1 MVDKAANYTTYKKMA
16 REDLGDSVKY
26 IQVTNTDQNG
36 KSRKPVIEIN
46 QAKID
51 EDLKYA
57 GYNLLVTSELD
68 MEPLQVYHTYH
79 NLWKIEESFR
89 ITKSYLDA
97 RPVYVQKKETIY
109 GHFLICYLSL
119 FLLRILEIKCFNNEI
134 NSYDLVNFMRDF
146 RVVAKGDGTYI
157 NISQNQSVNEKIKKL
172 TGLTN
177 LDALYLTEKEIEN
190 IFEFTMLIDN

>member
-1 MVDKAANYTTYKKMA
+1 MDKATNYTTYKKMA
-16 REDLGDSVKY
+16 LEDLGDSVKY

-36 KSRKPVIEIN
+36 KKRKLVIKIN

-68 MEPLQVYHTYH
+68 MEPLQIYHTYH

-97 RPVYVQKKETIY
+97 
-109 GHFLICYLSL
+109 
-119 FLLRILEIKCFNNEI
+119 
-134 NSYDLVNFMRDF
+134 
-146 RVVAKGDGTYI
+146 
-157 NISQNQSVNEKIKKL
+157 
-172 TGLTN
+172 
-177 LDALYLTEKEIEN
+177 LYLTEKEIEI
-190 IFEFTMLIDN
+190 IFEFTMLIDS